1 MSQTEVDVYQEPACW
16 GSGETVLIPASLER
30 ALRGVV
36 LAGVRF
42 VGTKKKL
49 ADDLLQVALDLSAF
63 TKLHW
68 VRALKG
74 FSLDSDDSSIVE
86 RVVAGVNHAFE
97 KSPDAF
103 DLPVLTKPLDRI
115 DGIMDLPFESRTW
128 EVIDR
133 LNITTPVDLVTL
145 ISGTFREIH
154 DRLGDTR
161 AALDVSVTAD
171 SWLVQAQGG
180 SWSFATPVTSLKLEE
195 LKKFARIRA
204 FRTCGLD
211 PTLSSYS
218 LQLADVLP
226 RNWSTA
232 QAERWTL
239 ERCGDELGLTRERV
253 RQMTKMRLLEPA
265 QRRWKR
271 SSAVLALGDEYRARR
286 EERGDPELTAAIRL
300 LRSEAS
306 ALLFAYG
313 YSEKFLRSAASLPV
327 ALQNVGY
334 RLHELR
340 RVAYRSS
347 ERVGFVPE
355 EILKDRLQNEF
366 PSLDTSMLN
375 DVLATLISIRDLP
388 HGYVYV
394 EGAERS
400 FFTNDVVRLLGLRG
414 RLPFD
419 EVYAAASRFY
429 RVRVPGYVFPPRAVI
444 REFFQRDD
452 RFWIES
458 ETVDLVEPTPHHLF
472 GVQLWVEERINEAT
486 GGVVHRSTLWD
497 LARRDGI
504 SPGTL
509 TVYFGYSLYF
519 KPMGKGCLTHTGS
532 FPGDEMIEIAA
543 AKGSMIR
550 VPTRLLGWKVE
561 GSSVIVD
568 LEVGTE
574 TVDNGL
580 FSPPATVRRL
590 IQPTAFRVMTDGVQR
605 GNVGWSGNILYGFS
619 SGLFA
624 RGVAP
629 GDHLR
634 MVFDIVAGEVDLT
647 DHPEKLPVDD

>member
-74 FSLDSDDSSIVE
+74 FLLDSDDSSIVE

-161 AALDVSVTAD
+161 TALDVSVTAD

-300 LRSEAS
+300 LRREAS